1 MQKKNKRKLNIFAVA
16 SLILAGIVFM
26 FACTKNEP
34 EMPIEHPLDGD
45 GEINYAAM
53 PGLKEVPEEY
63 GCSIFVK
70 IKAEFVIY
78 LDEKGSLLAYEI
90 KNNEAMKVA
99 ERAFMEG
106 ACFEVT
112 REIFRMS
119 IDELSIDTE
128 TEDMQVALTENNLS
142 DEEGSEM
149 LQRAIDGANAA
160 LEERNKTGKV
170 NYSFPDDMAFIN
182 PKTQSE
188 NNENKPEENIR
199 PEEKH
204 PNFDKDKEEWI
215 CASQS
220 DLDSV
225 IDFLHKNNIGEG
237 SYPIKISKDIT
248 LSLNTASAYKDIVLD
263 CNGQNVT
270 INGNFSLDIENFQ
283 PLCIEN
289 AKSVDLSG
297 LTVDM
302 ESATKL
308 KPAGPRPGET
318 EEEAY
323 WNTQNSIVDIVR
335 IKGTPQSS
343 IIIPELFEYP
353 QNVERNEKNS
363 SFFDPYCEYEVK
375 DNEILLKVI
384 GPRDDYEARNEKE
397 IKVLEEI
404 FTNGEY
410 HSLTGQTSNNFYYIC
425 TDVTM
430 DIGECTLPNMDYEAI
445 CVGKGGH
452 LVLTGTL
459 YITGGT
465 FKMETYQHDGIDI
478 RGLTIV
484 KKHPSPDMIQIGF
497 DPEEGIDEEL
507 YKCKTSSGEVKFS
520 KGSDKVSITVW

>member
-26 FACTKNEP
+26 SACTQNEP

-78 LDEKGSLLAYEI
+78 LDDKGNLITYEI

-106 ACFEVT
+106 DCFEVT

-142 DEEGSEM
+142 DEEGSKM

-188 NNENKPEENIR
+188 NNENKPEEKIR

-248 LSLNTASAYKDIVLD
+248 LSLNTASAYKD
-263 CNGQNVT
+263 
-270 INGNFSLDIENFQ
+270 
-283 PLCIEN
+283 
-289 AKSVDLSG
+289 
-297 LTVDM
+297 
-302 ESATKL
+302 
-308 KPAGPRPGET
+308 
-318 EEEAY
+318 
-323 WNTQNSIVDIVR
+323 
-335 IKGTPQSS
+335 
-343 IIIPELFEYP
+343 
-353 QNVERNEKNS
+353 
-363 SFFDPYCEYEVK
+363 
-375 DNEILLKVI
+375 
-384 GPRDDYEARNEKE
+384 
-397 IKVLEEI
+397 
-404 FTNGEY
+404 
-410 HSLTGQTSNNFYYIC
+410 
-425 TDVTM
+425 
-430 DIGECTLPNMDYEAI
+430 
-445 CVGKGGH
+445 
-452 LVLTGTL
+452 
-459 YITGGT
+459 
-465 FKMETYQHDGIDI
+465 
-478 RGLTIV
+478 
-484 KKHPSPDMIQIGF
+484 
-497 DPEEGIDEEL
+497 
-507 YKCKTSSGEVKFS
+507 
-520 KGSDKVSITVW
+520 